1 MAAGHLRS
9 ANTAKNQKTRFIP
22 RNRFFFFIFFFLLS
36 IDCFCLGFLLFFVT
50 DRRPDSEKGGAG
62 SFSTANPLY
71 MLVFSFV
78 FLFFSCCYGVEC
90 FITTKEGEKKRDGN
104 VRESRVLLLSS
115 FSFVLLTRSDPSS

>member
-9 ANTAKNQKTRFIP
+9 QPTRQTNQKRGLYRGIDSS
-22 RNRFFFFIFFFLLS
+22 FFSHFPFLFS

-78 FLFFSCCYGVEC
+78 YLFFSCCYGVEC
-90 FITTKEGEKKRDGN
+90 FITTKEGKKRNGN
-104 VRESRVLLLSS
+104 VRESRVFTS
-115 FSFVLLTRSDPSS
+115 FFLFIRPLNAIGP